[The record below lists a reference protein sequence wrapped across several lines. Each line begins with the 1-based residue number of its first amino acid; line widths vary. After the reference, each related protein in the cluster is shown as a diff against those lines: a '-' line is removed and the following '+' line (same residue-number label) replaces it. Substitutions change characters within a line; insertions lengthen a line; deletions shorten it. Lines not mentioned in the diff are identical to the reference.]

1 MVPALITLG
10 SDSSFWFQ
18 LTQGQFGDYLIA
30 QEWRG
35 EEKRPCRAAA
45 MECVGEELLKKADGF
60 SLSFLLL
67 FLRFFFLNSVEQTTQ
82 QHIFHHQSFAEENSP
97 LLFHF
102 FLMFTGCKANGL
114 WSTGRADLSWG
125 HSRGLAQH
133 PWCTTAFSRWLAAR
147 GSAPASAFGC
157 WVPNVAPQLA
167 TADTG
172 IWDMQRFADVHDL
185 HL

>member
-67 FLRFFFLNSVEQTTQ
+67 FLSCFFPEFCGTDNPTA
-82 QHIFHHQSFAEENSP
+82 HFSP
-97 LLFHF
+97 SKL
-102 FLMFTGCKANGL
+102 C
-114 WSTGRADLSWG
+114 
-125 HSRGLAQH
+125 
-133 PWCTTAFSRWLAAR
+133 
-147 GSAPASAFGC
+147 
-157 WVPNVAPQLA
+157 
-167 TADTG
+167 
-172 IWDMQRFADVHDL
+172 
-185 HL
+185 